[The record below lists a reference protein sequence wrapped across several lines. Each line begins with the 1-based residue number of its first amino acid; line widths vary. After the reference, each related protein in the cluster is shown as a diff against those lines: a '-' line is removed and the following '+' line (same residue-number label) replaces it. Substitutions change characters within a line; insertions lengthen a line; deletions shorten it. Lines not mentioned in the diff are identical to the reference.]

1 MYSKSNY
8 SLKGFRTAL
17 VLACVVLFLQISI
30 WYGWGEKTFLPIPFA
45 LLFSIL
51 VFAGLQY
58 WPVCIA
64 VCLIRQFLILDQS
77 LITATLTSLT
87 LCSIVLAVAYFD
99 RLVFARPIT
108 LNRLKDVGRLTLNIL
123 LITLLALALER
134 ILPFISSS
142 AQVNVAGEPQILIF
156 ERGIRLF
163 LHTLFMFFLVTVFM
177 TSTSTVHFQKH
188 ALEFLGVMVLGAL
201 LGFNL
206 FFYQALLPT
215 QYSNYLLFVLTPL
228 IGLRLGPSGVACFAV
243 TLTLTALWSF
253 GVIPG
258 TPAKPFSLRAD
269 EIRTLLSFVTISGLL
284 TSFLFKQL
292 QNQKERIQEQAS
304 ALQIAA
310 NVYASIGEAIAVT
323 DIQNKIISVNPAFEK
338 LVSLSGNTLHG
349 IRITTLM
356 FDSSSQ
362 HSMRSIWQ
370 SLDNAE
376 YWEGTIQM
384 RSGNKTKAMH
394 HLAIYSAPQTQ
405 AVPTRTW
412 LFSALTQA
420 KITRATIYRQANFDT
435 LTGLANRASLFATL
449 NRLLED
455 QSTKHQGFL
464 VVLIDL
470 DNLKNIN
477 DSLGHGAGDEVL
489 LEVATRLSE
498 LTRSTDLAARLG
510 GDEFAFL
517 SHGRKT
523 DEQVAAFLA
532 RMYER
537 FEPLLRVH
545 DFNLQISLSA
555 GVARYPVDGVNAKE
569 LLMHADQAMYA
580 AKKSGKNRYSI
591 FEPWMQQQAD
601 QILRLQ
607 DDIKE
612 GLANDRFE
620 LYFQPIIDLQ
630 SGAVMMAEALLRW
643 NLPDGTQRLP
653 GEFIAQAE
661 DNGAII
667 PLGEFV
673 FQAVGNIAQQ
683 LRLKHPNFIIA
694 LNISARQFDGRES
707 NTNHWPAALA
717 QKGISTEA
725 LCLEVTERLLLSA
738 SPQVSVRI
746 NKLKEAGF
754 KFSIDDFGTGYSS
767 FSALQTTRFSYLKID
782 KSFTT
787 MLTEKGESQIL
798 IKSIIALADG
808 LGLHCIAEGIE
819 TATQLKLLQD
829 LGCRSGQGYYLH
841 HPLSLHQLENL
852 LNLPIAPNA
861 KLNQQAPLTQT
872 EDAVRWATNS
882 ST

>member
-1 MYSKSNY
+1 MHSKSNY
-8 SLKGFRTAL
+8 SLKGLRTAL
-17 VLACVVLFLQISI
+17 VLACVVLFLQLTI
-30 WYGWGEKTFLPIPFA
+30 WYGWGYKSFVPIPFA
-45 LLFSIL
+45 LLFCIL
-51 VFAGLQY
+51 LFAGLQY
-58 WPVCIA
+58 WPVCFA

-99 RLVFARPIT
+99 RFVFARPIS
-108 LNRLKDVGRLTLNIL
+108 LNRPRDVGRLTLNSL
-123 LITLLALALER
+123 LIVLLALVLER
-134 ILPFISSS
+134 ILPVIASS
-142 AQVNVAGEPQILIF
+142 AQANVAGDPQISIL
-156 ERGIRLF
+156 ERGARLF
-163 LHTLFMFFLVTVFM
+163 LHTLFMFFLATVFM
-177 TSTSTVHFQKH
+177 TSTSTVHFKKH
-188 ALEFLGVMVLGAL
+188 ALEFLGVMVLAAL

-215 QYSNYLLFVLTPL
+215 QYSNYFLFILTPL

-253 GVIPG
+253 GV
-258 TPAKPFSLRAD
+258 TFEKPAKPLLLQID
-269 EIRTLLSFVTISGLL
+269 EIRILLSFVTISGLL

-323 DIQNKIISVNPAFEK
+323 DIQNKIVSVNPAFEN
-338 LVSLSGNTLHG
+338 LVGLSGNTLHG
-349 IRITTLM
+349 IRITTLI
-356 FDSSSQ
+356 FESSSQ
-362 HSMRSIWQ
+362 HSMRSIWH
-370 SLDNAE
+370 SLDTAE
-376 YWEGTIQM
+376 YWEGTIQV
-384 RSGNKTKAMH
+384 RSGDKTKVMY
-394 HLAIYSAPQTQ
+394 HLAIYSAQQTQ
-405 AVPTRTW
+405 AVLTRTW
-412 LFSALTQA
+412 LFSALTPS
-420 KITRATIYRQANFDT
+420 KITRATIYHQANFDS

-449 NRLLED
+449 NRLFED

-464 VVLIDL
+464 VIFIDL

-477 DSLGHGAGDEVL
+477 DVLGHDAGDEVL
-489 LEVATRLSE
+489 LEVATRLSG

-510 GDEFAFL
+510 GDEFAIL
-517 SHGRKT
+517 SHGRNT
-523 DEQVAAFLA
+523 EEQVTALLA
-532 RMYER
+532 RIYER
-537 FEPLLRVH
+537 FQPLLRVH

-555 GVARYPVDGVNAKE
+555 GVARYPGDGVNAKE

-580 AKKSGKNRYSI
+580 AKKSGKNRYCI

-601 QILRLQ
+601 QILRLK

-612 GLANDRFE
+612 GLANDHFE

-630 SGAVMMAEALLRW
+630 SGAVIMAEALLRW
-643 NLPDGTQRLP
+643 NLPDGTQRMP

-673 FQAVGNIAQQ
+673 FQAVGDISHQ

-707 NTNHWPAALA
+707 NTNHWPAALV
-717 QKGISTEA
+717 QKGISPEA

-738 SPQVSVRI
+738 SPQVSARI
-746 NKLKEAGF
+746 NQLKEAGF

-829 LGCRSGQGYYLH
+829 LGCRSGQGHYLH

-852 LNLPIAPNA
+852 LNLPLAPNA
-861 KLNQQAPLTQT
+861 KLTQQAAPT
-872 EDAVRWATNS
+872 
-882 ST
+882 